1 MNGAAP
7 AFALQRLPQVAPA
20 RVLALGA
27 YLKNTACLIDGD
39 RIAWSPPH
47 GDLGTV
53 DACAALEA
61 SMQALLVQAGGTVDA
76 IAHDLHPDFHST
88 RLAQQ
93 LAAALNVPCHAVQ
106 HHHAHIGVVL
116 AEQGI
121 AGPVIGVALDGVGL
135 GTDGTAWGGELL
147 LVDGAR
153 CQRIDHL
160 PALALPGGDV
170 AAREPWRMAAA
181 ALHTIG
187 RADAIAK
194 RFASVVGAPAASM
207 LRTMLDRDLNCP
219 RTTAAGRWFDA
230 IAGLLSLSVRQSQE
244 AEAAIA
250 LERLA
255 TAWLAEHPDEAVE
268 QRGLDLRVWLA
279 HAADAR
285 SDGERAR
292 VAARFHLALAEGLA
306 HAAAHAAAAART
318 SHVVLAGGCF
328 FNRVLAERL
337 PALLRALGLDV
348 HLPRAVSCGD
358 AGLAL
363 GQAWVAAQ
371 LGVAARAADQRAEV

>member
-1 MNGAAP
+1 MDAAP
-7 AFALQRLPQVAPA
+7 AFALQRLPQAAPA

-27 YLKNTACLIDGD
+27 FLKNTACLIDGD
-39 RIAWSPPH
+39 RTHWSSMH

-53 DACAALEA
+53 DACDALEHSA
-61 SMQALLVQAGGTVDA
+61 RALLAQADGTVDA

-93 LAAALNVPCHAVQ
+93 LAAALNVPSVPVQ

-121 AGPVIGVALDGVGL
+121 VTPVIGAALDGVGF

-147 LVDGAR
+147 HVDGASCVR
-153 CQRIDHL
+153 VAHL

-181 ALHTIG
+181 ALHAIG
-187 RADAIAK
+187 RADEIPA
-194 RFASVVGAPAASM
+194 RFAPVVGAPAASV

-230 IAGLLSLSVRQSQE
+230 IAGLLGLSVRQSQE

-255 TAWLAEHPDEAVE
+255 TAWLASHPDEAVE
-268 QRGLDLRVWLA
+268 QRDLDLCTWLA
-279 HAADAR
+279 QAADAKN
-285 SDGERAR
+285 DDERAR
-292 VAARFHLALAEGLA
+292 VAARFHLALADGLA
-306 HAAAHAAAAART
+306 HAAASAAAAAGA
-318 SHVVLAGGCF
+318 SQVVLAGGCF
-328 FNRVLAERL
+328 FNRVLAERV
-337 PALLRALGLDV
+337 PARLRALGLDARM
-348 HLPRAVSCGD
+348 PRAVNVGD

-363 GQAWVAAQ
+363 GQAWIAAQ
-371 LGVAARAADQRAEV
+371 RVVSTPTVEQHAVA

>member
-1 MNGAAP
+1 MMNGAAP
-7 AFALQRLPQVAPA
+7 AFALQRLPHAAPA

-39 RIAWSPPH
+39 RVAWSPLH
-47 GDLGTV
+47 GDLGTA

-61 SMQALLVQAGGTVDA
+61 SMHALLALAGGTVDA

-93 LAAALNVPCHAVQ
+93 LTAALNVPCHAVQ

-121 AGPVIGVALDGVGL
+121 AGPVIGAALDGVGL

-153 CQRIDHL
+153 GERIDHL
-160 PALALPGGDV
+160 PALALPGGDI

-181 ALHTIG
+181 ALHAIG
-187 RADAIAK
+187 RADAIAQ
-194 RFASVVGAPAASM
+194 RFAPVAGAPAASM

-230 IAGLLSLSVRQSQE
+230 IAGLLGLSVRQSQE

-255 TAWLAEHPDEAVE
+255 TAWLAEHPDETVE
-268 QRGLDLRVWLA
+268 QGDLDLRVWLA
-279 HAADAR
+279 HAADVRGDSER
-285 SDGERAR
+285 S
-292 VAARFHLALAEGLA
+292 
-306 HAAAHAAAAART
+306 
-318 SHVVLAGGCF
+318 
-328 FNRVLAERL
+328 
-337 PALLRALGLDV
+337 
-348 HLPRAVSCGD
+348 
-358 AGLAL
+358 
-363 GQAWVAAQ
+363 
-371 LGVAARAADQRAEV
+371 